1 MAILIPAFCF
11 LLLTL
16 GCSRYEACQP
26 TIATQPIAKE
36 TPFVFPRENVR
47 HLMAKIQIQDYEEEK
62 EASREIRDSF
72 ARIIKFP
79 ENEELSRFTT
89 LFFKELDLSESLNKE
104 SLSLPADSRWA
115 LPNTNALKFFYRVE
129 RDLNRAIDTM
139 HAFSSSTNKQ
149 VQNCAREAELL
160 FQCQRDFFASIRDLD
175 YRELSPSDIPDK
187 LSPEVLRAHAKLLE
201 QQDRTFKEFNTFFS
215 YLADLSSP

>member
-1 MAILIPAFCF
+1 MSFRFFGILLLTAGCSHYEATASEILIPQSNLIC
-11 LLLTL
+11 
-16 GCSRYEACQP
+16 EKAC
-26 TIATQPIAKE
+26 
-36 TPFVFPRENVR
+36 
-47 HLMAKIQIQDYEEEK
+47 HLMAKIQSQDYEMEK

-104 SLSLPADSRWA
+104 SLSLPADPRYA
-115 LPNTNALKFFYRVE
+115 LPNTNALKFFYRAE
-129 RDLNRAIDTM
+129 RELNRAIDTM
-139 HAFSSSTNKQ
+139 RPFTSSTNKQ

-160 FQCQRDFFASIRDLD
+160 FQSQRDFFASIRDID
-175 YRELSPSDIPDK
+175 YRELSTSDIPDK
-187 LSPEVLRAHAKLLE
+187 IPSEVLRAHAKLLE
-201 QQDRTFKEFNTFFS
+201 QQDRTFREFNTFFS